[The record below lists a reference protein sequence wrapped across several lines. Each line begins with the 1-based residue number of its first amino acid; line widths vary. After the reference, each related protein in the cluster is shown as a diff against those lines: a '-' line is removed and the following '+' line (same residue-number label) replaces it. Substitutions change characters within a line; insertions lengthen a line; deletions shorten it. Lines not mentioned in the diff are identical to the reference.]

1 MPCLNSLP
9 AWPIDRA
16 SLGSLDAPN
25 MRSRMSRTT
34 ISSPPPRLGILYLRS
49 SAVAGGRG
57 YLHSHEFHVL
67 CVRNLERKSADRDH
81 YLFHPGLGQASDPVD
96 YLLGRPDQPPAAKLL
111 KGYFRHHAIG
121 SAFQH
126 PVESFPEVGL
136 GTTDDHVR
144 PNGSAQALGGAAGR
158 LAGAV
163 GDLRPLPV
171 AVDGAEHRKIQPVG
185 KPGPR
190 PGEKVALT

>member
-25 MRSRMSRTT
+25 MRSRMSRTM

-67 CVRNLERKSADRDH
+67 FVRNLERKSADRDH
-81 YLFHPGLGQASDPVD
+81 YLFHPDLGQASDPVD
-96 YLLGRPDQPPAAKLL
+96 YLLGRTDQPPAAKLL

-126 PVESFPEVGL
+126 PVESFAEVGL

-144 PNGSAQALGGAAGR
+144 PNGSAQALGGAPDR
-158 LAGAV
+158 LTGAI
-163 GDLRPLPV
+163 GGLPALRV
-171 AVDGAEHRKIQPVG
+171 AVDGADPRKVPAVG
-185 KPGPR
+185 DAGR
-190 PGEKVALT
+190 RL

>member
-25 MRSRMSRTT
+25 MRSRMSRTM

-67 CVRNLERKSADRDH
+67 FVRNLERKSADRDH
-81 YLFHPGLGQASDPVD
+81 YLFHPDLGQASDPV
-96 YLLGRPDQPPAAKLL
+96 RPTIMYAPTARRRLSGARPAASQA
-111 KGYFRHHAIG
+111 R
-121 SAFQH
+121 SA
-126 PVESFPEVGL
+126 
-136 GTTDDHVR
+136 T
-144 PNGSAQALGGAAGR
+144 SAR
-158 LAGAV
+158 C
-163 GDLRPLPV
+163 R
-171 AVDGAEHRKIQPVG
+171 
-185 KPGPR
+185 
-190 PGEKVALT
+190 